1 VDMGLSGAVGSG
13 LGGNALRLIVGVIL
27 GIVVFLS
34 VARLVKMPELA
45 EAVDML
51 KTVLRRSRRKESS
64 AT

>member
-1 VDMGLSGAVGSG
+1 
-13 LGGNALRLIVGVIL
+13 VIL